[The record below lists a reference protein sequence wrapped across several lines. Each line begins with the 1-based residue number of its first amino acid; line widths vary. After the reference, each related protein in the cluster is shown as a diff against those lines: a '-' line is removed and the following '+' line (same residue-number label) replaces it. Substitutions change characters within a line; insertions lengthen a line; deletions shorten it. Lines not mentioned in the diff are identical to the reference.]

1 MSTFIEKKD
10 EAYSLQLTNFANK
23 ISTYQTTFNLTNAQI
38 ASIKADA
45 LAYAYVISC
54 LQIIETFAHNYNQ
67 YKHELRH
74 DKTVTI
80 GGFPALPVLPP
91 APAAVAADIEARF
104 RAFIQLLVH
113 NPNKAYTV
121 AIGQDLGIVAP
132 TSVFNP
138 ATGKPRF
145 TLEVTAGGHPHLH
158 YTKGDFDGIEVWKN
172 SGTGFLKLERVTLPT
187 YTDPTPLPAA
197 NVAAFWQYKLIFVYK
212 DAVVGAY
219 SDVVSITVHGQTG
232 PNPTTGTTP
241 PPPANG

>member
-1 MSTFIEKKD
+1 MSIIIERKD
-10 EAYSLQLTNFANK
+10 EAYSLQLKTFAGK
-23 ISTYQTTFNLTNAQI
+23 IGTYQTTFNLTNAQI

-45 LAYAYVISC
+45 LAFDYALTC
-54 LQIIETFAHNYNQ
+54 MNIIDTFSHNYNQ

-74 DKTVTI
+74 DKTVTL
-80 GGFPALPVLPP
+80 GGFPVLPVLPV

-113 NPNKAYTV
+113 SPNKAYTT

-138 ATGKPRF
+138 ATGKPKF
-145 TLEVTAGGHPHLH
+145 TLELTAGGHSTLH
-158 YTKGDFDGIEVWKN
+158 YTKGDFDGVEIWKN
-172 SGTGFLKLERVTLPT
+172 SGTGFAKLERITLTT

-197 NVAAFWQYKLIFVYK
+197 NVAALWQYKLIFVYK